1 MNKKVVLITGTN
13 SGFGWLT
20 ANSVAVLGHK
30 VYATMRDTNGKNSD
44 KAKALSRV
52 KNVTVLDISL
62 TDENSVKN
70 AFDTII
76 AKEGTIDVLVNNAGT
91 GMTGVAES
99 YSVADVQEM
108 FDVNVIAPWRLM
120 KLALPIMRKQAEG
133 LIINVTSGFGTFSFP
148 FSAVYG
154 ASKFGLEGLSEGLHY
169 EVRPLGVDVA
179 ILQPGAFPTEMSL
192 KARAA
197 SYFSINA
204 GYEAIAAFPE
214 KMVNAIVQL
223 FGTANPN
230 PQDVADAVVHLINLP
245 KGQRPLRTVVDPTT
259 GDFVKAAN
267 DAVQVEYAKAM
278 TAYGMEGL
286 LAEGSAVSKIQGS
299 TR

>member
-1 MNKKVVLITGTN
+1 MSKKVILITGTN

-20 ANSVAVLGHK
+20 AHSVAALGHK
-30 VYATMRDTNGKNSD
+30 VYAAMRDTNGKNAD
-44 KAKALSRV
+44 KAKTLSQV
-52 KNVTVLDISL
+52 ENVTVLDVNL
-62 TDENSVKN
+62 TDETSVKN
-70 AFDTII
+70 AIDTILSR
-76 AKEGTIDVLVNNAGT
+76 EGAIDVLVNNAGT

-120 KLALPIMRKQAEG
+120 KFTLPTMRKQAEG

-197 SYFSINA
+197 SDTSVNA
-204 GYEAIAAFPE
+204 DYKAIAAFPE
-214 KMVNAIVQL
+214 KMVKAIGQL
-223 FGTANPN
+223 FEAANPN
-230 PQDVADAVVHLINLP
+230 PQDVADAVVNLINLP
-245 KGQRPLRTVVDPTT
+245 QGQRPLRTVVDPTT
-259 GDFVKAAN
+259 GQFVKAAN
-267 DAVQVEYAKAM
+267 DAVQVEYAKTL

-286 LAEGSAVSKIQGS
+286 LA
-299 TR
+299 

>member
-1 MNKKVVLITGTN
+1 MSKKVVLITGTN

-20 ANSVAVLGHK
+20 AHSVAALGHK
-30 VYATMRDTNGKNSD
+30 VYAAMRDTNGKNAD
-44 KAKALSRV
+44 KAKAMSQV
-52 KNVTVLDISL
+52 ENVTVLDISL

-76 AKEGTIDVLVNNAGT
+76 SKEGTIDVLVNNAGT

-99 YSVADVQEM
+99 YSVADVHEM

-120 KLALPIMRKQAEG
+120 KLALPAMRKQGEG

-197 SYFSINA
+197 SDTSVNA
-204 GYEAIAAFPE
+204 EYQAIAAFPE
-214 KMVNAIVQL
+214 KMINAIGQL
-223 FGTANPN
+223 FEAANPN
-230 PQDVADAVVHLINLP
+230 PQNVADAVVNLIKLP
-245 KGQRPLRTVVDPTT
+245 NGQRPLRTVVDPTT
-259 GDFVKAAN
+259 GQFVKAAN
-267 DAVQVEYAKAM
+267 EAVQVEYEKVL
-278 TAYGMEGL
+278 TAYGMEEL
-286 LAEGSAVSKIQGS
+286 L
-299 TR
+299 T